1 MWVRTFLTASGPEA
15 KAADKGAIHRLG
27 DQLGLTPAGLKEN
40 GWQIVR
46 DEVTPVRVAQDE
58 PASPAKRQRRLRA
71 VGDE

>member
-1 MWVRTFLTASGPEA
+1 
-15 KAADKGAIHRLG
+15 
-27 DQLGLTPAGLKEN
+27 LGLTPAGLKEN